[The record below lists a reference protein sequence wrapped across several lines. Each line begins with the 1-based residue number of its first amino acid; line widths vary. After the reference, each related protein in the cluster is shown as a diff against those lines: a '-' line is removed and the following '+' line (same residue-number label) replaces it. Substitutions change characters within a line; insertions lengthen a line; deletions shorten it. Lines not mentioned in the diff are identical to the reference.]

1 MKKVIGLIMILLLLA
16 GSVCGIVFGCLYNS
30 TRDRLQPFLEEE
42 QGYLTIINSFEKTVA
57 EQALKIEEL
66 SAIIETLSQENTENE
81 QQLEEMSL
89 QLSQAQTEIDQ
100 LTIDLETKKQI
111 LSQYTELSEELSA
124 EISSLESS
132 ISDLQNQVFY
142 YEKLIESYDLS
153 NKNVITFTVLDKVKD
168 VVVLNGDSLVED
180 KIVEPEYLGY
190 NFDGWSVDGQ
200 TPIDLASY
208 EFTEDT
214 EVKAIMTE
222 ETQRYSFLFTICVY
236 TKHLQSDGDYSGIAL
251 TESYIA
257 DISICGSDVVNF
269 DLQSVVEG
277 TDKYCIDKYGEADP
291 SYETF
296 AYELE
301 QFASVNETSVDF
313 AIPMSFVAEQN
324 PEYVYNHNY
333 ENYMSLLFTYDS
345 SELTLTEAE
354 YAGMINYYHHTEII
368 SGHHDIVLSD
378 TLLESTT
385 VSIPSVEGSGTG
397 ERYNITFFNENGEIK
412 FESPI
417 DGAKLYKDGFLY
429 TYIGTQYVY
438 EVPEHDVLIACNEF
452 ISFVLNNGQI
462 CVVNHRVFYSTL
474 TPDGV
479 DLNYDLTLDYDYDF
493 SYLDEVA

>member
-81 QQLEEMSL
+81 QQLEEMSI

-111 LSQYTELSEELSA
+111 LSQYTELSKELSA

-132 ISDLQNQVFY
+132 ISDLQNQVLY

-180 KIVEPEYLGY
+180 EIVEPEYLGY

-222 ETQRYSFLFTICVY
+222 ETQRYSFLFTFCVY
-236 TKHLQSDGDYSGIAL
+236 SLVNVGTVRNY
-251 TESYIA
+251 SYIA
-257 DISICGSDVVNF
+257 DISICGSDVMNF
-269 DLQSVVEG
+269 DLQSVGEG
-277 TDKYCIDKYGEADP
+277 SNKYCIDKYGEADP

-301 QFASVNETSVDF
+301 QFASVNENSVDF
-313 AIPMSFVAEQN
+313 AIPMSFAAEQN

-354 YAGMINYYHHTEII
+354 YAGSNNNYHHTEII

-385 VSIPSVEGSGTG
+385 VSISSVEGSGTG

-462 CVVNHRVFYSTL
+462 CVVNHRAYSPTL

-493 SYLDEVA
+493 SYADEVA